1 MSDTSHLAELIAK
14 KLEDIKAQSRKRV
27 SVQNR
32 LDELKSELELTKEE
46 LNKIEEG
53 IRSLR
58 YEVTDCLSDKT
69 LGLKIVGNE

>member
-1 MSDTSHLAELIAK
+1 MSATTQLAELIAE
-14 KLEDIKAQSRKRV
+14 KLEQIKALSRKRV

-32 LDELKSELELTKEE
+32 LDELKVEVNDTKDE

-69 LGLKIVGNE
+69 LGLKLVGNE

>member
-14 KLEDIKAQSRKRV
+14 KLEDIKVQSRKRV

>member
-1 MSDTSHLAELIAK
+1 MSDTAQLAELIAE
-14 KLEDIKAQSRKRV
+14 KLEQIKALSRKRV

-32 LDELKSELELTKEE
+32 LDELKVEVNDTKDE

-69 LGLKIVGNE
+69 LGLKLVGNE

>member
-14 KLEDIKAQSRKRV
+14 KLEDIKALSRKRV

-32 LDELKSELELTKEE
+32 LDELKTELELTKDE
-46 LNKIEEG
+46 LNNIEEG

-69 LGLKIVGNE
+69 LGLKLVGNE

>member
-32 LDELKSELELTKEE
+32 LDELKTELELTKDE

-69 LGLKIVGNE
+69 LGLKLVGNE

>member
-1 MSDTSHLAELIAK
+1 MSDTSQLAELIAE
-14 KLEDIKAQSRKRV
+14 KLEQIKALSRKRV

-32 LDELKSELELTKEE
+32 LDELKVEVNDTKDE

-69 LGLKIVGNE
+69 LGLKLVGNE

>member
-32 LDELKSELELTKEE
+32 LDELKTELELTKEE